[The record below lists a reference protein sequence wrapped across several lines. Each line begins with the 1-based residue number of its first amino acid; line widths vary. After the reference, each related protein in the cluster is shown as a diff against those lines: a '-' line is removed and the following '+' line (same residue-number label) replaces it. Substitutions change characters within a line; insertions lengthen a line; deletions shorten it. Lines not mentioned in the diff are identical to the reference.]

1 MYLKHIISC
10 ILSQPL
16 GLCDRCGYTRY
27 KYIRYRSDAETCG
40 YTRYRYIR
48 YRDIPQTHTTD
59 NICGYTRY
67 RYIRYRDIPQTHT
80 TDTAV
85 TSDTNARLLACMI
98 DVTAAS
104 LVCVCDNVYLM
115 YAPLDMHDRCAADR
129 AQILDM
135 HDRAQILDMH
145 DRCVADRAQIRRR
158 DRCAA
163 DTAHT
168 SSVAAGLYRRMPNP
182 RCQAAPSPLAAR
194 LLPIC

>member
-1 MYLKHIISC
+1 MQASKAVPRGSQPLGLCDQCGYIRHVCIIIVMYLKHIISC

-115 YAPLDMHDRCAADR
+115 YLPLDTHDRCNCC
-129 AQILDM
+129 ISCM
-135 HDRAQILDMH
+135 CM
-145 DRCVADRAQIRRR
+145 
-158 DRCAA
+158 
-163 DTAHT
+163 
-168 SSVAAGLYRRMPNP
+168 
-182 RCQAAPSPLAAR
+182 
-194 LLPIC
+194 

>member
-1 MYLKHIISC
+1 MQASKAVPRGSQPLGLCDRSGYIRHVRIIIVMYLKHIISC

-27 KYIRYRSDAETCG
+27 KYIRYRSDAET
-40 YTRYRYIR
+40 
-48 YRDIPQTHTTD
+48 
-59 NICGYTRY
+59 CGYTRY

-135 HDRAQILDMH
+135 HDR
-145 DRCVADRAQIRRR
+145 CVADRAQIRRR
-158 DRCAA
+158 DRRAG

>member
-1 MYLKHIISC
+1 MQASKAVPRGSQPLGLCDRSGYIRHVRIIIVMYLKHIISC

-27 KYIRYRSDAETCG
+27 KYIRYRSDAET
-40 YTRYRYIR
+40 
-48 YRDIPQTHTTD
+48 
-59 NICGYTRY
+59 CGYTRY

-129 AQILDM
+129 AQI
-135 HDRAQILDMH
+135 
-145 DRCVADRAQIRRR
+145 RRR